1 MIKRV
6 LKYGISSDTLSIKHQ
21 LTVELEFSDPIAR
34 SKAIEWLDNA
44 VSEALSKG
52 FNTNSIAIM
61 GQRKSIDELAEEI
74 ESQAFSL

>member
-1 MIKRV
+1 MINRV

-44 VSEALSKG
+44 VSEALRKD

-61 GQRKSIDELAEEI
+61 GKRKSIEEIAEEL
-74 ESQAFSL
+74 ELEKF